1 MQGDGKMAKTLLRR
15 SQAAELLQERYG
27 AYTSATL
34 ARLAV
39 QGGGPPFV
47 KFGRFPLY
55 DPEDLDAW
63 AKARMSK
70 LVHST
75 SELTSVAN

>member
-1 MQGDGKMAKTLLRR
+1 MNNTLLRR
-15 SQAAELLQERYG
+15 SQAAAFLQERYG
-27 AYTSATL
+27 AYTTATL

-55 DPEDLDAW
+55 RPADLETW
-63 AKARMSK
+63 AADRTSK
-70 LVHST
+70 LVSST
-75 SELTSVAN
+75 SELTCSAD

>member
-1 MQGDGKMAKTLLRR
+1 MDKTLLRR
-15 SQAAELLQERYG
+15 SEAAAFLQERYG
-27 AYTSATL
+27 AYTTATL

-55 DPEDLDAW
+55 DTADLETW
-63 AKARMSK
+63 AKARMTK

-75 SELTSVAN
+75 SELACAE

>member
-1 MQGDGKMAKTLLRR
+1 MNDQTFLRR
-15 SQAAELLQERYG
+15 DQAAKYLQERYG
-27 AYTSATL
+27 AYTSETL
-34 ARLAV
+34 AKLATV
-39 QGGGPPFV
+39 GGGPPFI

-55 DPEDLDAW
+55 RPELLDEW

-75 SELTSVAN
+75 SELGTSEG

>member
-1 MQGDGKMAKTLLRR
+1 MDNILLRR
-15 SQAAELLQERYG
+15 SQAAAFLQERYG
-27 AYTSATL
+27 AYTTATL

-55 DPEDLDAW
+55 RTEDLEAW
-63 AKARMSK
+63 AESRMSK
-70 LVHST
+70 LVSST
-75 SELTSVAN
+75 AELTCVAD